1 MSSPRH
7 RRRPWPRSYQE
18 ALDPQVPH
26 RPRLA
31 RRGRTWITRT
41 CASSSNSTSSTTV
54 FSTPNTARH
63 KLAFRTPFSDLQFLT
78 FDKPKT

>member
-1 MSSPRH
+1 VVPMSSPRH

-31 RRGRTWITRT
+31 RRGLTWATKT

-54 FSTPNTARH
+54 LSTHNKARH
-63 KLAFRTPFSDLQFLT
+63 KLAFCTPFSDL
-78 FDKPKT
+78 